1 MQSRVPFTGHFLF
14 LVFSISFCFLAVFEA
29 YAESKV
35 YFYTDGSGQKHFYSD
50 LKSVPEKY
58 RSQVQDEDALPE
70 LTKTNDVQV
79 VAGKMT
85 QAGKPQRRF
94 NKSVSIYVT
103 ASCPHCRNLEKFLKE
118 NSIPFRKYDVETSA
132 VGGREYE
139 KLGGGGVPIIKVGK
153 KVIRGFNQ
161 VALQDELG
169 L

>member
-1 MQSRVPFTGHFLF
+1 MQYRVALLICFFTLSLTSGYFF
-14 LVFSISFCFLAVFEA
+14 VAADA

-35 YFYTDGSGQKHFYSD
+35 FFYTDQAGQKHFYSD
-50 LKSVPEKY
+50 LKSVPDKY
-58 RSQVQDEDALPE
+58 RSQVKNEDALPK
-70 LTKTNDVQV
+70 LTKTNDIQV

-85 QAGKPQRRF
+85 QSSKSAHYSG
-94 NKSVSIYVT
+94 KSVSIYVT

-153 KVIRGFNQ
+153 KVIRGFNKS
-161 VALQDELG
+161 ALQEELG